1 MIYEQKEC
9 RMKYFEVEFLGSF
22 ENVEQCPYSDLPE
35 FAFLGRSN
43 VGKSSLI
50 NALLNRKGIA
60 RTSGTPGKTQH
71 LNLFEVEKQ
80 WMFTDLP
87 GYGYARISK
96 KQRKKWEIMIEGY
109 LTKRYNL
116 ICTFMLIDSRHPLQ
130 EVDREMMT
138 WFGDR
143 GLPFVIIYTKTD
155 KLKSDDVDEHID
167 IIRKG
172 ILEEWDALPQEFITS
187 AEKSIGMEE
196 IHTFVSQFE
205 KIED

>member
-1 MIYEQKEC
+1 
-9 RMKYFEVEFLGSF
+9 MKYFEVEFLGSF
-22 ENVEQCPYSDLPE
+22 ERVDQCPYSDLPE

-50 NALLNRKGIA
+50 NSLLNRKGIA

-71 LNLFEVEKQ
+71 VNLYEVEKQ

-87 GYGYARISK
+87 GYGYAVISK
-96 KQRKKWEIMIEGY
+96 KQRKKWEVMIEGY

-116 ICTFMLIDSRHPLQ
+116 ICTFLLIDSRHPLQ
-130 EVDREMMT
+130 TVDREMMQ

-143 GLPFVIIYTKTD
+143 QLPFVIIYTKTD
-155 KLKSDDVDEHID
+155 KLKPDDVGKHIEV
-167 IIRKG
+167 IRQG

-187 AEKSIGMEE
+187 AEKSTGLEE